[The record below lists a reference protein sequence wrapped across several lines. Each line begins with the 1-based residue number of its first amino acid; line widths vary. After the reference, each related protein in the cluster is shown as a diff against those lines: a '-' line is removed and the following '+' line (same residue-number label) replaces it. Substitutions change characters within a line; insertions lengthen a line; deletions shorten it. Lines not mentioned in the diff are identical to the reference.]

1 MRFPADATKSTH
13 STIDREIISA
23 GGHWSAR
30 IETGDRLRI
39 IDLHGQQAVDFLC
52 FAAELPLDRYNAAN
66 TLKLAKTI
74 YIGKGVALYS
84 ELARPLM
91 RVVEDTCGH
100 HDTLA
105 GCCSAEIN
113 EVRYGVKN
121 SPNCR
126 ANFIAELQRWGMS
139 QSDIVANVNF
149 FMNVPVEA
157 DGSVAIAAGISKA
170 GDYVELA
177 AEMPVIVVLSNCP
190 QRNNPCSG
198 FEPTPVEV
206 IVTRQQENDYRAV

>member
-1 MRFPADATKSTH
+1 MGEPVTSSPARWATPSQG
-13 STIDREIISA
+13 IVQREVVPA
-23 GGHWSAR
+23 GGRWSAR
-30 IETGDRLRI
+30 LEAGDRLRI
-39 IDLHGQQAVDFLC
+39 VDLHGQQAVDFLC
-52 FAAELPLDRYNAAN
+52 FAADLPLDRYNAAN
-66 TLKLAKTI
+66 TVKLAKTI
-74 YIGKGVALYS
+74 YIGKGVVLYS
-84 ELARPLM
+84 ERARPLI

-121 SPNCR
+121 TPSCR

-149 FMNVPVEA
+149 FMNMPVEA
-157 DGSVAIAAGISKA
+157 DGSVAIGPCISKA
-170 GDYVELA
+170 GDYVELV

-190 QRNNPCSG
+190 QRHNPCSG
-198 FEPTPVEV
+198 FEPTPIEV
-206 IVTRQQENDYRAV
+206 IITR